1 MLDISTRAK
10 ELAMQG
16 STRKKLRIHFPNGER
31 EDITNENLVSESMS
45 FTESVLSDDN
55 FHFGTAE
62 ASVLD
67 FQTIG
72 VGNIDGCEI
81 EASIEM
87 LETLQEE
94 VITQEDLDVYDKNEL
109 RIELT
114 TKPIRQSSDIKISIK
129 APSMFDAFN
138 LDILVYDKR
147 LNLVVEKR
155 NLLMLGS
162 INNYSVDTSMIKG
175 DKIVKLIIGNIYCV
189 FRNITLSQEDFA
201 YPIPLGRFTV
211 ESSKRQRNPLIRN
224 VTAYGKEFL
233 FDRLSSA
240 EMQKRREIAYRN
252 STREYY
258 DYDVFNYIA
267 SNFFSGEELQNRQ
280 IVSKNSNTG
289 ITFSPIRL
297 NDLYSVEFTV
307 HSARFLIDTKD
318 KLHSLYYSNNRVIQD
333 GVYKNVKLDVKNQ
346 INSWLEELK
355 ITNYYDIEKDV
366 NRIAKGIF
374 PIAYQNIQSNG
385 LRGDDDSKF
394 MYIYPY
400 FFDIDFEN
408 EENISIAIPF
418 EATLGLYKTGNTTPI
433 EEIDFV
439 LNSNPELY
447 VVDTSE
453 FYKITNVEK
462 NDFVNNYANPR
473 DITEAYIELMGKF
486 GRMNRK
492 GAFEFLSL
500 DKPNELYPS
509 EDLYPSETLYPA
521 GIEKITRSMYTSI
534 LYDDNYTKPFS
545 KIICNFIEIVDDKEE
560 KRYYEHIIREV
571 DEKEEQNYKVYDLS
585 NNYLISNGSWTIA
598 EVAEFM
604 ERMAPNID
612 EIRYLPCDIEL
623 FGLPYIEAG
632 DYIEVITQ
640 DGSFKTI
647 VLNRNLSG
655 IQRLTDNFTSN

>member
-16 STRKKLRIHFPNGER
+16 STRKNLRIHFPNGER

-72 VGNIDGCEI
+72 VGNIDGCKI

-94 VITQEDLDVYDKNEL
+94 VITQEDLDAYDKNEL

-114 TKPIRQSSDIKISIK
+114 TKLIRQSSDIKISIK
-129 APSMFDAFN
+129 APSMFDTFN
-138 LDILVYDKR
+138 LDIFVYDKR
-147 LNLVVEKR
+147 LNVVVEKR
-155 NLLMLGS
+155 NLLMIGS

-189 FRNITLSQEDFA
+189 FRNITLSQEEFA

-211 ESSKRQRNPLIRN
+211 ESSKRQRNPLVRN

-233 FDRLSSA
+233 FDKLSSA
-240 EMQKRREIAYRN
+240 EMQKRKEIAYRN
-252 STREYY
+252 ATREYY
-258 DYDVFNYIA
+258 DYDVFSYIA
-267 SNFFSGEELQNRQ
+267 SNFFYGDELTKRTLVERVSDSGLTRAPIELN
-280 IVSKNSNTG
+280 N
-289 ITFSPIRL
+289 
-297 NDLYSVEFTV
+297 LYSVKFTV
-307 HSARFLIDTKD
+307 KTARFPIDTEEKY
-318 KLHSLYYSNNRVIQD
+318 KSLYYSDNRILQD
-333 GVYKNVKLDVKNQ
+333 SVYKNLKSDMKNK
-346 INSWLEELK
+346 INSWLVELG
-355 ITNYYDIEKDV
+355 ITNFYGVDSAIKE
-366 NRIAKGIF
+366 IIGSIF
-374 PIAYQNIQSNG
+374 PSAYIGILTNG
-385 LRGDDDSKF
+385 MRWDDDSKY
-394 MYIYPY
+394 MYIYP
-400 FFDIDFEN
+400 FFEN
-408 EENISIAIPF
+408 ERYDKENIYIAIPF
-418 EATLGLYKTGNTTPI
+418 EATLGLYETGNTTPI

-439 LNSNPELY
+439 LNPNPELY

-473 DITEAYIELMGKF
+473 SITESYIELMGKF

-492 GAFEFLSL
+492 GLFEFLSV

-545 KIICNFIEIVDDKEE
+545 KIICNFTETVDDKEE

-571 DEKEEQNYKVYDLS
+571 DEEEEQNYKVYDLS